1 MARVT
6 VEDCLK
12 DVDRFA
18 LVAVASFRAREINK
32 GSKILVEKDNDK
44 NAVIALRE
52 IAAGKLDPIKV
63 KDQFIQSL
71 RKNYNPDVLEETQK
85 AKTELSEE
93 VDNEIAS
100 LVVTDDEAI
109 TVENYMFDEDE
120 VDADD

>member
-6 VEDCLK
+6 VEDCVK
-12 DVDRFA
+12 DVDRFE

-63 KDQFIQSL
+63 KDQLIQSL
-71 RKNYNPDVLEETQK
+71 RKNYNPDVLEEAQK
-85 AKTELSEE
+85 AKTELAEE

-100 LVVTDDEAI
+100 LVVADDEAI